1 MRYSFQFLCV
11 CALGVMPLVGCSES
25 GGDGGSAGSG
35 GAAGIGGTGG
45 PAAVCGDGSVEG
57 TEACDDMGESATCDD
72 DCTLAECGDT
82 VLNLTA
88 GEECDDGNTMDGDG
102 CDATCLLPPAALFN
116 GTYFYQ
122 ALAGNFPV
130 PAGYSWWGDLIADGV
145 SEITGGTLSWNNG
158 AGGIFSDSAPEI
170 SYTVDAMRRMTWPG
184 GGAFNLQGG
193 IATDGS
199 VATMSSIGATGW
211 PGLAILVRRGGN
223 FDLGSLDDTYHL
235 SGFCIIGATDVSLWG
250 AVAFDGSGGASEELS
265 GNTNGLVVA
274 PAPPISQTYTVAAD
288 GTATYTLGSFN
299 QPTEGG
305 ILLGGDL
312 VVLAGST
319 DGAAPCLLVLIRQS
333 TAASASTLSGDYHIG
348 AFLADAG
355 APPPNFSSFTGTGSS
370 DGVGTVT
377 TNMGG
382 IINVDG
388 AVAPFPAAM
397 TNDTYT
403 VAADGTLSV
412 TIAGTTL
419 VGSVSPTGDFA
430 VLSGGRTMGSF
441 PQLWFFVR

>member
-1 MRYSFQFLCV
+1 
-11 CALGVMPLVGCSES
+11 
-25 GGDGGSAGSG
+25 
-35 GAAGIGGTGG
+35 
-45 PAAVCGDGSVEG
+45 
-57 TEACDDMGESATCDD
+57 
-72 DCTLAECGDT
+72 
-82 VLNLTA
+82 
-88 GEECDDGNTMDGDG
+88 
-102 CDATCLLPPAALFN
+102 
-116 GTYFYQ
+116 
-122 ALAGNFPV
+122 
-130 PAGYSWWGDLIADGV
+130 V

-170 SYTVDAMRRMTWPG
+170 SYTVDAAQRMTWPG
-184 GGAFNLQGG
+184 GGAFNLRGG

-235 SGFCIIGATDVSLWG
+235 SGFCILGATDVSPWG

-274 PAPPISQTYTVAAD
+274 PAPPISQAYTVAAD
-288 GTATYTLGSFN
+288 GTARYTLGSFN

-348 AFLADAG
+348 ACLADAS

-382 IINVDG
+382 TINVDG
-388 AVAPFPAAM
+388 AVGPFPAAM

-441 PQLWFFVR
+441 PSSGSSCASRPWKDDECEAPSPHDVSNPPALS